1 MRVLLPSAK
10 PNLPLLEYGNSHK
23 FRYRTFDEP
32 LNGSRMANV
41 YRKTTK
47 EEFRH
52 PIMDQVMPVIAF
64 ESRNGLV
71 SGTCV
76 LIAPYLALT
85 ARHVVE
91 AIHRHFG
98 KDAWQNKNVNLDVYP
113 IQFNTGRIW
122 YVSQVFAWIG
132 TDIAFLRLQPRSEQ
146 AKTPDPHFLKMTV
159 DPPAVGSEITALGY
173 PRTEIAV
180 ARNDHEVTALKL
192 NINPTVST
200 GTVTEIHR
208 SFRDK
213 TMLNFP
219 AFSVNARL
227 PAGMS
232 GGAVF
237 NDKKELCGLVCSGL
251 EKGQD
256 GNEAYSNVVSIWP
269 SMLIKMKFNSC
280 EYLPTGLEPNRQYSA
295 LELARLGY
303 IKVFGH
309 ERIEFFKHENGS
321 DGVRRKHF

>member
-1 MRVLLPSAK
+1 MV
-10 PNLPLLEYGNSHK
+10 NE
-23 FRYRTFDEP
+23 
-32 LNGSRMANV
+32 

-64 ESRNGLV
+64 EGRNGLV
-71 SGTCV
+71 AGTCV

-91 AIHRHFG
+91 AIHRSFG
-98 KDAWQNKNVNLDVYP
+98 CDAWKDKNAKLDVYP

-146 AKTPDPHFLKMTV
+146 AKTPDSQFLKMTV
-159 DPPAVGSEITALGY
+159 DPPAIGSEITASGY
-173 PRTEIAV
+173 PKTEITV
-180 ARNDHEVTALKL
+180 ERNDHEVTALKL
-192 NINPTVST
+192 NIYPTVST
-200 GTVTEIHR
+200 GIVTEIHR
-208 SFRDK
+208 SLRDK

-219 AFSVNARL
+219 AFSVNARF

-251 EKGQD
+251 EDGQD
-256 GNEAYSNVVSIWP
+256 RNGDYSNAVSIWP
-269 SMLIKMKFNSC
+269 SMIIKMEFNSGD
-280 EYLPTGLEPNRQYSA
+280 YLPSGLEPNRQYSA
-295 LELARLGY
+295 LKLAQLGC
-303 IKVFGH
+303 IKVLGH